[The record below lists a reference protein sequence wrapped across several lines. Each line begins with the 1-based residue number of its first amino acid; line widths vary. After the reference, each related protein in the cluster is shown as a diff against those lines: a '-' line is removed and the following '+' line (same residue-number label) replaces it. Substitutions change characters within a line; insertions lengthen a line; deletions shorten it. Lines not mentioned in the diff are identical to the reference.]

1 MRVRMYVSCSYC
13 TFSLP
18 SPLPRQ
24 LQSTMGDGGGSPP
37 ADKDKVEQLPKR
49 SVSEQEASEYQVA
62 AWGRVI
68 VFTSHH
74 HPPSLLSLMYTRRHL
89 STLVL
94 FHGHPYCHSPSLS
107 SSVTVIWLLSSL
119 TVILTVFSV
128 TVILLPSS
136 PTVILLTVILCHC
149 HLLPSSPTVLITVVS
164 LTCSPAPQVSSA
176 PSVRRCM
183 WSVKNWFSFH
193 ALTTTTHAAS
203 YPGWIW

>member
-68 VFTSHH
+68 VLTSHH

-89 STLVL
+89 STLSSLTVIL
-94 FHGHPYCHSPSLS
+94 TVILHHCHPPSLSSGCCPLSLLSSLYSPSLSSCCRPPSLS
-107 SSVTVIWLLSSL
+107 SSVTVTCCHPPSLSSSLLS
-119 TVILTVFSV
+119 
-128 TVILLPSS
+128 P
-136 PTVILLTVILCHC
+136 
-149 HLLPSSPTVLITVVS
+149 
-164 LTCSPAPQVSSA
+164 
-176 PSVRRCM
+176 
-183 WSVKNWFSFH
+183 
-193 ALTTTTHAAS
+193 
-203 YPGWIW
+203 